1 MCPSQTHIE
10 TFSSTNKMLGLK
22 VSFNKCKILESY
34 QESSLNTMVYNQKS
48 TTRERNDFLKKQH
61 HHYTIL
67 LNKNNNKKWITVKI
81 KLSKLAEK
89 K

>member
-34 QESSLNTMVYNQKS
+34 QESSLTTMVYNQKS
-48 TTRERNDFLKKQH
+48 TTRERNDFKKKTTPPLYHTTEQKQQQKVN
-61 HHYTIL
+61 YCK
-67 LNKNNNKKWITVKI
+67 NKIV
-81 KLSKLAEK
+81 
-89 K
+89 

>member
-48 TTRERNDFLKKQH
+48 TTRERNDF
-61 HHYTIL
+61 
-67 LNKNNNKKWITVKI
+67 
-81 KLSKLAEK
+81 
-89 K
+89 